1 VHAPAQ
7 ASLEQVT
14 RKADAKDALSALLF
28 AMNPTDA
35 VGSGSIVRASARRP
49 AVVRKRSANFMLMPI
64 PDSVQ
69 DMLDKRE
76 KEEKIPIPS
85 EILEVLAEAEADE
98 KDLPAEAD
106 FDEAEADEAEADE
119 EEFPEGFEMYKGPVF
134 EDVDGEMNEFAN
146 MSAGGLVFAPEV
158 GFFQVEEGAK
168 IKEMVDEYYDKELG
182 LEELDGEAEEWYEE
196 ASKRSKDIINK
207 YENAAIELV
216 DSWIPEFPS
225 EEQLGAPLSL
235 GSMGIEELEKQID
248 ETVAKYQLSK
258 YDTAMKEGTSL
269 ISNMKPD
276 SWYADR
282 FESGLKGLEDALVA
296 YCKDRE
302 EGKPLAEDALDVAL
316 ANSMSA
322 TEEGRDYN
330 TVAGGLAKLAP
341 QIEAMEKDTA
351 ATFENFDTI
360 YKEALK

>member
-1 VHAPAQ
+1 
-7 ASLEQVT
+7 
-14 RKADAKDALSALLF
+14 
-28 AMNPTDA
+28 
-35 VGSGSIVRASARRP
+35 
-49 AVVRKRSANFMLMPI
+49 
-64 PDSVQ
+64 
-69 DMLDKRE
+69 MLDKRE

-85 EILEVLAEAEADE
+85 EILEVLAEVEAEE
-98 KDLPAEAD
+98 KDLPA
-106 FDEAEADEAEADE
+106 AESPAGE
-119 EEFPEGFEMYKGPVF
+119 EELDAEDGSDIGDIEESGLFDAEFSGTSGTHDGSGLFDLAEGEEAPKLDFLGKGP
-134 EDVDGEMNEFAN
+134 G
-146 MSAGGLVFAPEV
+146 STVFAPE
-158 GFFQVEEGAK
+158 GFFQVAQGAK
-168 IKEMVDEYYDKELG
+168 IKEMVDEDYDEELG

-196 ASKRSKDIINK
+196 ASTRSKDIINK
-207 YENAAIELV
+207 YENAAIALV

-296 YCKDRE
+296 YCKDRQ

-316 ANSMSA
+316 AKSMSA